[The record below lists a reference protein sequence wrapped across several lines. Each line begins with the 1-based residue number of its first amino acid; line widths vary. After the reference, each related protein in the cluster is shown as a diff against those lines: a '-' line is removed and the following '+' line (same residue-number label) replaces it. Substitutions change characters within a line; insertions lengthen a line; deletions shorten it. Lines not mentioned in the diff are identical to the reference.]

1 MTTGTTVL
9 ATLLAT
15 AAVVLFGAR
24 WIERALMYHPSR
36 ERVSPAEAGLLDV
49 EEIEFPAADG
59 ARVLAWWAKAQP
71 GQPTLLYFHGN
82 GGSLYNRSERIRKY
96 MDQGRGVFMMTYRGY
111 GGSAGTPS
119 EQANVADAMAAYD
132 TLVARGVTPEDIVLY
147 GESLGSGIAVQVA
160 AAKPVSGLILD
171 APYTSIVDVARLH
184 YPLLPSSLLMRDRYE
199 TLRYIE
205 SVEAPL
211 LIVHGE
217 ADTVIP
223 VAMGRTVFAAAKGLK
238 EIVTVPGAGH
248 SDHGLFGSYD
258 AIQVWLERLR
268 VAHSRPGRVTG
279 RAGR

>member
-1 MTTGTTVL
+1 MSTGTTVI
-9 ATLLAT
+9 ATLFAT

-36 ERVSPAEAGLLDV
+36 ERISPAEAGLPGVD
-49 EEIEFPAADG
+49 EIEFRAADG
-59 ARVLAWWAKAQP
+59 TRLLAWWSRAKP

-96 MDQGRGVFMMTYRGY
+96 MEQGRGIFMMTYRGY
-111 GGSAGTPS
+111 GGSEGTPS
-119 EQANVADAMAAYD
+119 EAANVSDAITAYE
-132 TLVARGVTPEDIVLY
+132 TLVAEGVPPSDIVLY

-199 TLRYIE
+199 TMRFIGQ
-205 SVEAPL
+205 VEVPL

-223 VAMGRTVFAAAKGLK
+223 VAMGRAVYAAARGLK
-238 EIVTVPGAGH
+238 ELVTVPGAGH

-258 AIQVWLERLR
+258 AIQAWLERLR
-268 VAHSRPGRVTG
+268 AIRARPERAPG
-279 RAGR
+279 RAGG